1 MVGIFFN
8 VSQELDYIVNWK
20 QNVNNV
26 QADSSNGSQ
35 PRISESKE
43 LQKAEKIIKQLR
55 AI

>member
-8 VSQELDYIVNWK
+8 VSQELEYIVNWK

-26 QADSSNGSQ
+26 QADISNGSH

-43 LQKAEKIIKQLR
+43 LQKTETIIKQPR